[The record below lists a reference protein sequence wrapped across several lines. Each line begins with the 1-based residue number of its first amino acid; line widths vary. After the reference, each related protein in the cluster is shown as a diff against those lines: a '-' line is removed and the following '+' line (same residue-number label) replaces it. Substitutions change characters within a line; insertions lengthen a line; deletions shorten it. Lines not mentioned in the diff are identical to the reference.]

1 MNLLMPVAGLIKA
14 RYRGEKADID
24 SQFFKLHYR
33 TTATLFFIGC
43 LLVTANDL
51 IGPTINCF
59 GPDGVPGNVLNTYCW
74 IMSTFSVPGSN
85 AASTYHDGAIPG
97 LGPKGPNGEKVVHAY
112 YQWVPFMLFLQ
123 GVMFYIP
130 HYLWKAFEQRKMN
143 KITSGLRG
151 KTILES
157 DQRRDAC
164 ENLINYLWET
174 RGTHNGYAFKYL
186 FCDSLNFINCI
197 GQLFFINKFLGGVFM
212 TYGTEVL
219 SFMNMDDENR
229 TDPMME
235 VFPRVT
241 KCTFHHYGSSG
252 TIQTK
257 DAACIL
263 GLNIIN
269 EKIYV
274 TLWFW
279 LLALIAITSVYLIMM
294 VALISVP
301 SLRRSLV
308 TRKATAD
315 KKDRA
320 YHLVEKVAIGDWF
333 MIFLISRNMD
343 SMMYNIFIDEITE
356 KYKTMPKA

>member
-14 RYRGEKADID
+14 RYKGAKADID
-24 SQFFKLHYR
+24 SPFFKLHYR
-33 TTATLFFIGC
+33 TTATLFFVCC

-51 IGPTINCF
+51 IGSTISCF

-74 IMSTFSVPGSN
+74 IMSTFSVQSAPGV
-85 AASTYHDGAIPG
+85 ASQGAHVG
-97 LGPKGPNGEKVVHAY
+97 LGPETGDSVRHAY

-130 HYLWKAFEQRKMN
+130 HYLWKAFEQKKMQ
-143 KITSGLRG
+143 KITSGVRG

-174 RGTHNGYAFKYL
+174 RGMHNGYALKYL
-186 FCDSLNFINCI
+186 FCDMLNFVNVI
-197 GQLFFINKFLGGVFM
+197 GQMYFINTFLGGVFM

-219 SFMNMDDENR
+219 DFINMDDSNR

-252 TIQTK
+252 TIVKK
-257 DAACIL
+257 DAICVL

-269 EKIYV
+269 EKIYI

-279 LLALIAITSVYLIMM
+279 LITLVVLTSLYLIYM
-294 VALISVP
+294 VAIISLP
-301 SLRRSLV
+301 GLRRNMV
-308 TRKATAD
+308 TRKATKD

-320 YHLVEKVAIGDWF
+320 YHLVENVAIGDWF

-343 SMMYNIFIDEITE
+343 STMYNIFIDEITE
-356 KYKTMPKA
+356 KYKTKA